1 MSSGFV
7 TFQKLLPKALLSRFV
22 GILAASEWPW
32 IKAAFIHIF
41 KTAYGI
47 SLREA
52 ERKKP
57 ADYKSFNDFFTRALE
72 FGARPLDGGEGVL
85 VSPVDGFVSE
95 FGPIENGQ
103 LMQAKGV
110 HYTAADLLGDETLAA
125 DYVGGS
131 FITLYLAPANYHR
144 IHAATDGTLR
154 RTIALPGE
162 LFSVNATTATHLPG
176 LFATNERLTCVYDS
190 PQGTA
195 AIVFVGALIVAS
207 IETVWEEEASPYQK
221 RASNEHSW
229 PFKQGDEMG
238 RFLLGSTVVMCLPP
252 GIKFA
257 DTIKPGAAVRMGMRL
272 GEWPVLT
279 NDA

>member
-7 TFQKLLPKALLSRFV
+7 TFQKLLPKQLLSRFMGV
-22 GILAASEWPW
+22 LAASERSWVKTP
-32 IKAAFIHIF
+32 FIHIF
-41 KTAYGI
+41 KKAYGI
-47 SLREA
+47 SLSEA
-52 ERKKP
+52 ERKLP

-72 FGARPLDGGEGVL
+72 PGARPLDGGPGVL
-85 VSPVDGFVSE
+85 ASPVDGFVSE
-95 FGPIENGQ
+95 LGPIENGQ

-110 HYTAADLLGDETLAA
+110 HYTVADLLGDETLAT

-144 IHAATDGTLR
+144 IHAATDGTLK

-162 LFSVNATTATHLPG
+162 LYSVNATTATHLPG
-176 LFATNERLTCVYDS
+176 LFARNERLTCVYES
-190 PQGTA
+190 PQGSA

-207 IETVWEEEASPYQK
+207 IETLWEDATSPYQQ
-221 RASNEHSW
+221 RESREHSW

-257 DTIKPGAAVRMGMRL
+257 DNIIPGATVRMGMRL
-272 GEWPVLT
+272 GEWAV
-279 NDA
+279 